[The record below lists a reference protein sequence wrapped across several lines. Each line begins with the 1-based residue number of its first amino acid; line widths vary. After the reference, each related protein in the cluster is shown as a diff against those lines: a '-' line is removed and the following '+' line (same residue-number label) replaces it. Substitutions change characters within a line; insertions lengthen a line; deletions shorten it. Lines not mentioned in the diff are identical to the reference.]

1 MKPIRFYLVALII
14 VLADQVTKW
23 SVVRSIPLN
32 QSRPALGK
40 IMVLTHTQNS
50 GGAFSLM
57 QGNPFVFIIVAVLA
71 IGALV
76 FAYSKYQRNNL
87 PMSVALA
94 LALGGAIGN
103 LVDRI
108 RYGYVVDFF
117 DFHGGTD
124 RNLFPIFNVA
134 DSAISVG
141 IILLMAMLLFAKD
154 PAKSN
159 NQKTEEKS
167 LSETHSP

>member
-1 MKPIRFYLVALII
+1 MKPIRFFLAAII
-14 VLADQVTKW
+14 IILADQVTKW

-40 IMVLTHTQNS
+40 FMVLTYTQNS

-57 QGNPFVFIIVAVLA
+57 QGNPYIFIIVAVVA
-71 IGALV
+71 ISALI
-76 FAYSKYQRNNL
+76 FAYVKYQQNNL
-87 PMSVALA
+87 PMSAALA
-94 LALGGAIGN
+94 LALGGATGN
-103 LVDRI
+103 LIDRL

-141 IILLMAMLLFAKD
+141 IILLMGMLLFSKEPKKPEPEAVSD
-154 PAKSN
+154 PGSVDT
-159 NQKTEEKS
+159 QT
-167 LSETHSP
+167 P